1 MNAKETI
8 KALRSVIVFDHNTGN
23 GKDDMRKP
31 ELYIRYGGSSWEPVF
46 WPNHLWKW
54 DLVKNFSNIKFAD
67 LQEMK
72 LNEKYRTLTDFF
84 KDVIRM
90 AFEYYGLDPID
101 HVGSAPT
108 RVGPKRSKLLEFV
121 TDSAEIPAPRCLLT
135 QLWPNSVVIKNRGDN
150 SSIARAACQALGL
163 SEVEYK
169 IMKKELNEIIVS
181 SFSFFDTQVTFPLN
195 LQDEEREICLA
206 DQDQL
211 FTYLRSPPSLHAKN
225 IPFLEVAALASLTGA
240 SVHVLHPAVGTN
252 PVNFV
257 HLWNWSTS
265 SPLAHNLVDT
275 NGRFYTNKDI
285 YLITED
291 NSTFYNLS
299 TAFMNTAQ
307 NENETPGGI
316 LEINDNGYEPVPMST
331 TPNVV
336 DNVSNR
342 ENESDE
348 AVPMS
353 TTPNNVDEESR
364 HDKESNGD
372 EGSNDDESTD
382 DDKSID
388 KHIIVPRSTTP
399 TLKRKRNSSSTTGS
413 IVSSSS
419 TESNDRTDI
428 FDALKLLER
437 PSASMERREK
447 EEAMELKEFEEKR
460 REIDRENKEKNDR
473 ITRDFEK
480 QCEIFEKKRIEK
492 RKEIERVRFMAEKL
506 RDKLSNDEIR
516 NIFHDNLDLFKAIEN
531 GNGKSWRYKAFHSP
545 GTVLTLN
552 FKQIGE
558 PFSDE
563 QQDVVYEEVRN
574 IWLKNNM
581 MNRFVDVVILP
592 EVFIRIYQVFFE
604 LSKEEAEHNL
614 ELAEANLVN
623 PDEPM

>member
-1 MNAKETI
+1 
-8 KALRSVIVFDHNTGN
+8 
-23 GKDDMRKP
+23 
-31 ELYIRYGGSSWEPVF
+31 
-46 WPNHLWKW
+46 
-54 DLVKNFSNIKFAD
+54 
-67 LQEMK
+67 
-72 LNEKYRTLTDFF
+72 
-84 KDVIRM
+84 
-90 AFEYYGLDPID
+90 
-101 HVGSAPT
+101 
-108 RVGPKRSKLLEFV
+108 
-121 TDSAEIPAPRCLLT
+121 
-135 QLWPNSVVIKNRGDN
+135 
-150 SSIARAACQALGL
+150 
-163 SEVEYK
+163 
-169 IMKKELNEIIVS
+169 
-181 SFSFFDTQVTFPLN
+181 
-195 LQDEEREICLA
+195 
-206 DQDQL
+206 
-211 FTYLRSPPSLHAKN
+211 
-225 IPFLEVAALASLTGA
+225 
-240 SVHVLHPAVGTN
+240 
-252 PVNFV
+252 
-257 HLWNWSTS
+257 
-265 SPLAHNLVDT
+265 
-275 NGRFYTNKDI
+275 
-285 YLITED
+285 
-291 NSTFYNLS
+291 
-299 TAFMNTAQ
+299 MNTAQ

-336 DNVSNR
+336 DNVSNH
-342 ENESDE
+342 EKESDD

-353 TTPNNVDEESR
+353 TTPNNVDDEYT

-506 RDKLSNDEIR
+506 RDKLSNDDIR
-516 NIFHDNLDLFKAIEN
+516 NIFHDNLDLLKAIEK
-531 GNGKSWRYKAFHSP
+531 GNG
-545 GTVLTLN
+545 N
-552 FKQIGE
+552 FKQSGE

-574 IWLKNNM
+574 IWLTNNM